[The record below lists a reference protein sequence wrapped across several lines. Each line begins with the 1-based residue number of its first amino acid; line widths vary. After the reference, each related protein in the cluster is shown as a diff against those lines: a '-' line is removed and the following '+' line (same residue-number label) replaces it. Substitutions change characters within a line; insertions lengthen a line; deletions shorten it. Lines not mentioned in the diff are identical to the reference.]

1 MKHLLAAL
9 LAAIVGVLTTPA
21 PAPAPVAAPAPM
33 APCLS
38 EDGSDPGQSF
48 PCVWDA
54 AHRGNGRGTS
64 FVLTGPAE

>member
-1 MKHLLAAL
+1 MNHLLAAL
-9 LAAIVGVLTTPA
+9 LAVVVGVLAAPHTGPA
-21 PAPAPVAAPAPM
+21 PADAPAPM

-54 AHRGNGRGTS
+54 AHRGNGQGTS